1 MYDVGYHY
9 KEHPYDKRNRYG
21 YAVRAFRRIKPD
33 IVFLSHWDDDHIMG
47 CVYAQKDVFDC
58 PWIAPEITKNAIGA
72 KRLAK
77 YLSVKG
83 KLILI
88 KRDSNKDRKLTTVKS
103 KNKDRKISF
112 YLGQNKRKNVLTKE
126 N

>member
-1 MYDVGYHY
+1 
-9 KEHPYDKRNRYG
+9 
-21 YAVRAFRRIKPD
+21 
-33 IVFLSHWDDDHIMG
+33 
-47 CVYAQKDVFDC
+47 
-58 PWIAPEITKNAIGA
+58 
-72 KRLAK
+72 LAK

-112 YLGQNKRKNVLTKE
+112 YLGQNKRKNGLTKGQKGAILIQQNKE
-126 N
+126 G

>member
-1 MYDVGYHY
+1 MSKVSIIVPVY
-9 KEHPYDKRNRYG
+9 KVEKYIHQ
-21 YAVRAFRRIKPD
+21 
-33 IVFLSHWDDDHIMG
+33 

-88 KRDSNKDRKLTTVKS
+88 KRDSNKDRKLTTVARF
-103 KNKDRKISF
+103 DIGIR
-112 YLGQNKRKNVLTKE
+112 G
-126 N
+126 